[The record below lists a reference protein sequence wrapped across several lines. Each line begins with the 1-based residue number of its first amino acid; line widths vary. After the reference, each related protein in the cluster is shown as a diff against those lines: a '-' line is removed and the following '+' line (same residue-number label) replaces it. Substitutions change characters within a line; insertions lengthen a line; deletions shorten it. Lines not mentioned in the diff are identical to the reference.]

1 MEWRR
6 GDKGSAVEQ
15 GSQPG
20 CVPSDASYDLRKRGK
35 NLRSRNGRGD
45 CCGEA
50 DRRRSYTKGNISVKE
65 TIQAE
70 TDAVVRPLAPTQS
83 EPEVETAAPSKAPA
97 GTTEADEIQ
106 IIPLG

>member
-1 MEWRR
+1 MVKPIE
-6 GDKGSAVEQ
+6 
-15 GSQPG
+15 
-20 CVPSDASYDLRKRGK
+20 
-35 NLRSRNGRGD
+35 
-45 CCGEA
+45 GEA
-50 DRRRSYTKGNISVKE
+50 IPRETSSVKE

>member
-1 MEWRR
+1 MKPIE
-6 GDKGSAVEQ
+6 
-15 GSQPG
+15 
-20 CVPSDASYDLRKRGK
+20 
-35 NLRSRNGRGD
+35 
-45 CCGEA
+45 GEA
-50 DRRRSYTKGNISVKE
+50 IPRETSSVKE

-106 IIPLG
+106 IIPLGITIKTRSLKSTRIRLRFLL